1 MGNYNV
7 VTILYVLILMTMD
20 QWSSFFYGYCSTYD
34 YDVGMV
40 NAVMGFTL
48 IILND

>member
-20 QWSSFFYGYCSTYD
+20 HWSSFLYGYCSTSD